1 MKCII
6 CRNDETV
13 QGKTTVTFER
23 NGMTLVI
30 KNVPAWICPNCG
42 EAYVDEEISDEL
54 LKSAETAECEGV
66 EVEIRNF
73 QAA

>member
-42 EAYVDEEISDEL
+42 EAYVDDEISDKL

-73 QAA
+73 QVA